1 MRKRAVQ
8 YEMDMTNGPLLMNML
23 RFALPL
29 MASGVLQLLYNAA
42 DMIVVG
48 QFAGAEA
55 LASVGATG
63 AITAL
68 LVNLFMGFSVG
79 ASVVVAQHYGAGSY
93 KDVSQSVHTA
103 VALALICGIGIGII
117 GVVLARPLLEMMN
130 TPADIIDGAVIY
142 MSIYFAGLPAT
153 MLYNF
158 CAALLRAVGDTK
170 RPLYYLMISGA
181 VNVILNLIFV
191 IGFHMSVAGV
201 ALATLISQCI
211 SMTLIVICL
220 MRSDGAIQL
229 DLHLLRLH
237 RDKVSAIIRIG
248 LPAGL
253 QSSMFAISNTLIHS
267 TVNTFGSA
275 VIAGNTAA
283 SNIESFVSM
292 PLSSFQQATMSFMGQ
307 NYGARKHE
315 RFGSIVR
322 CGVLLVLCLG
332 IPLGLL
338 ASTFAE
344 PLIRIYTSE
353 PDVIAWGA
361 SRLTLLSMTYFIL
374 HIDDVFASGQRG
386 MGSSVFP
393 MLVSIVCICVFR
405 IIWIYTV
412 FAASPDMLTLYYAY
426 PASWAFS
433 LVVHAISFFLYKKR
447 VVTRMKA
454 AEAAA

>member
-1 MRKRAVQ
+1 MRKHSMR
-8 YEMDMTNGPLLMNML
+8 YEMDMTSGPLLMNML

-29 MASGVLQLLYNAA
+29 MASSVLQLLYNAA
-42 DMIVVG
+42 DMVVVG
-48 QFAGAEA
+48 QFAGANA

-79 ASVVVAQHYGAGSY
+79 ASVAVAQSYGSGNY

-103 VALALICGIGIGII
+103 VAIALICGVSMGIL
-117 GVVLARPLLEMMN
+117 GVVLARPLLLMMN
-130 TPADIIDGAVIY
+130 TPADILDGAAVY
-142 MSIYFAGLPAT
+142 MAIYFAGLPAT

-158 CAALLRAVGDTK
+158 CAAILRAVGDTK
-170 RPLYYLMISGA
+170 RPLYYLSIAG
-181 VNVILNLIFV
+181 VINVLLNLLFV
-191 IGFHMSVAGV
+191 IVFRMSVAGV

-211 SMTLIVICL
+211 SMALVVICL
-220 MRSDGAIQL
+220 IRSDGAIKL
-229 DLHLLRLH
+229 DIHRLHLH
-237 RDKVSAIIRIG
+237 KSKVVQIIKIG

-283 SNIESFVSM
+283 SNIESFVSS
-292 PLSSFQQATMSFMGQ
+292 PLSAFSQATMSFMGQ
-307 NYGARKHE
+307 NYGARKYD
-315 RFGSIVR
+315 RFGKIVR
-322 CGVLLVLCLG
+322 CGILLVLCLG

-338 ASTFAE
+338 ASAFAE
-344 PLIRIYTSE
+344 PLIRIYTAE
-353 PDVIAWGA
+353 PDVVAWGV

-374 HIDDVFASGQRG
+374 HVDDVFASGQRG

-405 IIWIYTV
+405 IVWIYTI
-412 FAASPDMLTLYYAY
+412 FAASPTMLTLYYAY

-433 LVVHAISFFLYKKR
+433 LVVHAISFFVYKKR
-447 VVTRMKA
+447 TVQRMSA
-454 AEAAA
+454 PEAA